1 MRLFIGNLKR
11 QVTESELVQLLSQYG
26 EISSARLG
34 GSRYSSDPNIFAFVD
49 IESAACAEAA
59 IAGLNNTMYL
69 EQVITVT
76 EAKDNSK
83 WKYPGQ

>member
-11 QVTESELVQLLSQYG
+11 QVRVSELVQLFSQYG
-26 EISSARLG
+26 AVSSVRLG
-34 GSRYSSDPNIFAFVD
+34 GSKYSSDPNVFAFID
-49 IESAACAEAA
+49 IENAASAEAA

-76 EAKDNSK
+76 EAKDSSR

>member
-1 MRLFIGNLKR
+1 MRLFVGNLKR
-11 QVTESELVQLLSQYG
+11 QVTISELVKLLLPYG
-26 EISSARLG
+26 DVSSVRLG
-34 GSRYSSDPNIFAFVD
+34 GSKYSSNPNVFAFID
-49 IESAACAEAA
+49 IENTASAQAA
-59 IAGLNNTMYL
+59 IAGLNNTIYL